1 MLTSLLRHH
10 RTTCSTYNASNT
22 ISLALSFTILRRSTE
37 PLLPRP
43 SATSTMAAALH
54 VGGDLNAPVFSYN
67 GDLSRFNG
75 LCSAATIEIVR
86 DLQSLTEIYLDRCS
100 HVSSLDTEAH
110 ARAQSCDARLQ
121 LLYARHLRRP
131 SAEEDQSP
139 DWIYE
144 SCRLVSLIWCRS
156 IVHGLSLVDAA
167 SLIITGH
174 DSTNRTLLSALYAAV
189 LQTDTHNC
197 WGEMRSFFLQVCIL
211 GGAAS
216 WPSSR
221 SKAEDKFPTRAWMR
235 KSFALWTLK
244 ATVAVPFD
252 EADTSIK
259 TLQKILRVRHLVDLH
274 SGAHML
280 S

>member
-1 MLTSLLRHH
+1 
-10 RTTCSTYNASNT
+10 
-22 ISLALSFTILRRSTE
+22 
-37 PLLPRP
+37 
-43 SATSTMAAALH
+43 MAAALH
-54 VGGDLNAPVFSYN
+54 VGGDLHAPVFSYN
-67 GDLSRFNG
+67 GDISRFNDV
-75 LCSAATIEIVR
+75 CSAATIEIVR
-86 DLQSLTEIYLDRCS
+86 DIQSLTEMYLERWS

-110 ARAQSCDARLQ
+110 ARAQSCDAQMQ

-131 SAEEDQSP
+131 SAEYYSTP

-167 SLIITGH
+167 SLIITAH
-174 DSTNRTLLSALYAAV
+174 DSTNRTLLQALYAAV
-189 LQTDTHNC
+189 VQTDTQNC

-221 SKAEDKFPTRAWMR
+221 SKAEDTFPTRAWMR

-244 ATVAVPFD
+244 AAVAVPFD
-252 EADTSIK
+252 QADTIIK
-259 TLQKILRVRHLVDLH
+259 PLQTILRVRHWVDLH
-274 SGAHML
+274 SGAQMV